1 MTTRLFAEVTGPD
14 SGLPPVLLLH
24 SLGLDHTMWRSCL
37 PFLAAD
43 RRVIAADLPD
53 HGGSP
58 SAEDGGAELIR
69 LLDDAGAADAH
80 VVGVSL
86 GGNEALALAAR
97 APDRVRS
104 VTAAGSFASL
114 DEPERA
120 AKLVATARRASTLGM
135 SRFADA
141 YVTETLAPRA
151 RRSDGPRLRE
161 VLAGTPLEA
170 YTAAA
175 RRCFATD
182 LRPLLPR
189 IGCPVLL
196 LVGRH
201 DTRTPRSCAERIA
214 AGLANPQIEEI
225 PAAGHLANLDA
236 PQIFA
241 VSVRTFWSALERP
254 AAPDGRAHH
263 RSG

>member
-1 MTTRLFAEVTGPD
+1 MRSRLFAEVTGPA

-24 SLGLDHTMWRSCL
+24 SLGLDHSMWRSCL

-43 RRVIAADLPD
+43 RRVIAADLPG
-53 HGGSP
+53 HGRSP
-58 SAEDGGAELIR
+58 SAEDTGAELAG
-69 LLDDAGAADAH
+69 LLDDAGAAGAH

-120 AKLVATARRASTLGM
+120 AKLAATVQRASGLGM
-135 SRFADA
+135 NRFADA

-151 RRSDGPRLRE
+151 RRSDGPRLRD

-170 YTAAA
+170 YATAA

-182 LRPLLPR
+182 LRPVLPD

-214 AGLANPQIEEI
+214 TGLVHPQIREI

-236 PQIFA
+236 PQTFA
-241 VSVRTFWSALERP
+241 ASLRAFWSALE
-254 AAPDGRAHH
+254 
-263 RSG
+263 